1 MYCHDHF
8 FLILLFT
15 FEKPQLMKN
24 FTITA
29 RVIIILALLSFSF
42 VSCSPKR
49 ENNEHVDSQSEK
61 YLVLSPDEY
70 HNLLLTRGELVYV
83 PVYSEIFG
91 ANLEKKIKLS
101 ATLSI
106 RNITLDSEIIVSK
119 VDYYDTHG
127 TLIRN
132 YLKDPIV
139 LKPLETVSYL
149 VEHKDTKG
157 GDGANFIVE
166 WAAEQEVAEPI
177 IEAVMIGASSALG
190 ISFTCQGKVIKHLN
204 K

>member
-1 MYCHDHF
+1 MDNNKIF
-8 FLILLFT
+8 RATTAIFILLIF
-15 FEKPQLMKN
+15 M
-24 FTITA
+24 
-29 RVIIILALLSFSF
+29 
-42 VSCSPKR
+42 VSCTSNPQEEAR
-49 ENNEHVDSQSEK
+49 QNLLNEK

-70 HNLLLTRGELVYV
+70 HDLLLTKGELVYV

-91 ANLEKKIKLS
+91 ANLESKIKLS

-106 RNITLDSEIIVSK
+106 RNITPDNEIIVSK

-127 TLIRN
+127 KLIRH
-132 YLKDPIV
+132 YLSDPIV
-139 LKPLETVSYL
+139 LNPLETVSYL

-166 WAAEQEVAEPI
+166 WAAEQEVPEPI
-177 IEAVMIGASSALG
+177 IEAVMIGSSSALG
-190 ISFTCQGKVIKHLN
+190 ISFTCQGKVVKYLN